1 MTTITATEARA
12 KLYRLTKL
20 LIRVNQSRLRTER

>member
-12 KLYRLTKL
+12 KLYRLMDYAAESHEP
-20 LIRVNQSRLRTER
+20 IV